1 MAASLADTVTYYYT
15 PCAGV
20 WQAHGAGQAGKIRN
34 GPGRL
39 NSAGRAPDLADG
51 CRLRAA
57 RSRPPCI
64 AVSQGGGQCLR
75 KPARAAPVQP
85 SPAGVV
91 TPPCNAGQTG
101 GKASPAR
108 GGRCAAGRRRR
119 GAAPCLANILPADT
133 NLSGGRER
141 PPYKVRQACSTA
153 GDDKPPRAS
162 AQGPMRSSA
171 RRRA

>member
-39 NSAGRAPDLADG
+39 NTAGRAADLADG

-57 RSRPPCI
+57 CSRPPCI
-64 AVSQGGGQCLR
+64 AVSQGGWAVPAQAR
-75 KPARAAPVQP
+75 KGCAGAALP
-85 SPAGVV
+85 
-91 TPPCNAGQTG
+91 
-101 GKASPAR
+101 
-108 GGRCAAGRRRR
+108 GGRGDPSLQCRANGRQSLPCKGRCRRRRRR
-119 GAAPCLANILPADT
+119 GTAPCPANILPADT

-162 AQGPMRSSA
+162 AQGPMISSA

>member
-39 NSAGRAPDLADG
+39 NSAGRAPDPADG

-64 AVSQGGGQCLR
+64 AVSQGGWAVPAQACKGCAGATLPGGRGDPALQCRANGRQSLPCKGR
-75 KPARAAPVQP
+75 WMRRTAQTEGCGALPCQYPSGPAQTF
-85 SPAGVV
+85 PAGV
-91 TPPCNAGQTG
+91 NA
-101 GKASPAR
+101 
-108 GGRCAAGRRRR
+108 
-119 GAAPCLANILPADT
+119 
-133 NLSGGRER
+133 R
-141 PPYKVRQACSTA
+141 PIRQACSTA
-153 GDDKPPRAS
+153 GDDKPPRAF
-162 AQGPMRSSA
+162 A
-171 RRRA
+171 